1 MKFISKRKNGTLSAG
16 CNWVSERTHR
26 SQCREV
32 IIPSCA
38 MSYLLPTT
46 WSCQTLSTCQ
56 WSVIISVSSGW
67 FIIMLLVMFILVS
80 RNITR
85 RQTNSNALFAMISR
99 SIDNWINLSFYF
111 YASLISYFSMLIMKD
126 TRACATER
134 GYFAPAPNVKVNQLA
149 TAIWRPNLVSK
160 RYKVWQTLTFAFIV
174 CKTILNMKII
184 TFT

>member
-38 MSYLLPTT
+38 ISYLLPTT

-126 TRACATER
+126 L
-134 GYFAPAPNVKVNQLA
+134 GLLNVG
-149 TAIWRPNLVSK
+149 WDWLVALPLCSLK
-160 RYKVWQTLTFAFIV
+160 TLLL
-174 CKTILNMKII
+174 CGILFHGSDCCLLVLM
-184 TFT
+184 